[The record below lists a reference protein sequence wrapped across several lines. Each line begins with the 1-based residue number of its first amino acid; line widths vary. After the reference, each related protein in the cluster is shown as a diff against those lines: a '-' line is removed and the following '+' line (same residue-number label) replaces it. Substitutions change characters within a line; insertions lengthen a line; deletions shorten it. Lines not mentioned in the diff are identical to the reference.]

1 MAKAAEEFR
10 GFALSLAGSEEHVA
24 CKGTAIEQS
33 SFKVKKKSFFFLQE
47 KDDVLILR
55 FKLADSLGEAEADES
70 GEVEVGKGWVTWR
83 YPLNRSSGKRRLKK
97 WVRESHALSK

>member
-1 MAKAAEEFR
+1 MGKLADELRE
-10 GFALSLAGSEEHVA
+10 FALGLAGSEEHIA

-47 KDDVLILR
+47 KGDLLIMRL
-55 FKLADSLGEAEADES
+55 KLDGSLPNAEADES

-83 YPLNRSSGKRRLKK
+83 YSQRTTLAKRKLKAWIK
-97 WVRESHALSK
+97 ESHALS